1 LDLDLFIS
9 QLFLLAWLGIFY
21 GILYVF
27 NRFIPKGFYIAQIL
41 FVVMWGLQGYSDFQ
55 LGYLPDRAIPV
66 YWLISSVMLVF
77 SRIRQ
82 NSIPKKKEGR

>member
-1 LDLDLFIS
+1 
-9 QLFLLAWLGIFY
+9 
-21 GILYVF
+21 
-27 NRFIPKGFYIAQIL
+27 L

-82 NSIPKKKEGR
+82 NSIAKKKEE